1 MPRVTMVTLSAG
13 PEGVRH
19 PGAVHEVTEAE
30 AHALVAARAAVRHE
44 PLPKAP
50 RESAV
55 IAPRENAAVAT
66 KPPAPHEPARG
77 RR

>member
-1 MPRVTMVTLSAG
+1 MPRVTMATLSAG

-30 AHALVAARAAVRHE
+30 GRALVAARAATWVDR
-44 PLPKAP
+44 P
-50 RESAV
+50 RESAT

-66 KPPAPHEPARG
+66 KPPAPHEPSRG